1 MINESVLGS
10 IQQVYELLK
19 LGELEQANR
28 DLAAILEQDLEN
40 SEVIYAL
47 TGVNFWSDKL
57 KKAQLASTAFE
68 RGEYLVSQWKPFTA
82 YMRKLDGEP
91 EGLRSREAVMYAL
104 KQCAFTLALRFYQSL
119 YREDDTAGEPELYRK
134 IGLCYKELG
143 DYERAL
149 QLLELAKD
157 RDRESPAILAEL
169 ADCYALC
176 GEVRLSKVL
185 FREAF
190 FQGASQVEL
199 HFLESGIINR
209 LVDQVRA
216 LGYTGA
222 EQLEWIPV
230 YGLLYGVLNVKREL
244 RALEFGKLKQ
254 AIFALE
260 NEIRDAPRETV
271 GVLVPRLINRY
282 FWLIDHYINV
292 HDDQARINEVLLK
305 IKLLDAEVYNRYTM

>member
-1 MINESVLGS
+1 MTNESVLS
-10 IQQVYELLK
+10 SMQQVYDLLK
-19 LGELEQANR
+19 SGELEQSNR
-28 DLAAILEQDLEN
+28 DLAALLERDLEN
-40 SEVIYAL
+40 SDVIYAL

-57 KKAQLASTAFE
+57 KKAHNASTAFE
-68 RGEYLVSQWKPFTA
+68 RGEYMVSQWKPFIA
-82 YMRKLDGEP
+82 YMRKLGE
-91 EGLRSREAVMYAL
+91 EREDILYAL
-104 KQCAFTLALRFYQSL
+104 RQCAFTLALRFYQAL
-119 YREDDTAGEPELYRK
+119 YREDDTAGDPELYRK
-134 IGLCYKELG
+134 IGLCHKELG
-143 DYERAL
+143 DYDQAL

-190 FQGASQVEL
+190 FQGASSIEL

-209 LVDQVRA
+209 LVEQVRA
-216 LGYTGA
+216 LGYNGA

-254 AIFALE
+254 AIYALE
-260 NEIRDAPRETV
+260 NEIREAPAETV
-271 GVLVPRLINRY
+271 AILVPRLINRY
-282 FWLIDHYINV
+282 FWLIDHYVNV

-305 IKLLDAEVYNRYTM
+305 IKLLDTEVYNRYTM

>member
-10 IQQVYELLK
+10 MQQVYELLK

-28 DLAAILEQDLEN
+28 DLAAILQQDLEN

-68 RGEYLVSQWKPFTA
+68 KGEFLVSQWKPFTA
-82 YMRKLDGEP
+82 YMQKLGESH
-91 EGLRSREAVMYAL
+91 EGVMYAF
-104 KQCAFTLALRFYQSL
+104 KNCAFTLALRFYQSL
-119 YREDDTAGEPELYRK
+119 YREDDTAGDPELYRK
-134 IGLCYKELG
+134 IGLCHKELG
-143 DYERAL
+143 DYELAL
-149 QLLELAKD
+149 QLLERAKD

-190 FQGASQVEL
+190 FQGAGSVEL
-199 HFLESGIINR
+199 HFLESGVINR

-216 LGYTGA
+216 LGYSGA

-260 NEIRDAPRETV
+260 NEIRDAPKETV
-271 GVLVPRLINRY
+271 SILVPRLINRY

-305 IKLLDAEVYNRYTM
+305 IKLLDTEVYNRYTM